1 MNTVNFSR
9 FVSEEWTK
17 NVLRSGFIRSAEQIS
32 QDSRTTKEQV
42 SMIEN
47 SQPKSIYNAIDRNIV
62 NECFYGILRKQWHSK
77 LYELFLSP
85 WIADG
90 KFSYPNDKVRDD
102 WKNLFGIAHNSIKT
116 EYGNTNVIDIEKFKS
131 TKNLIDNNLK
141 FIINNTRDS
150 GNYWHWTFETVPKLI
165 ILKDLIDKNK
175 WA

>member
-1 MNTVNFSR
+1 
-9 FVSEEWTK
+9 
-17 NVLRSGFIRSAEQIS
+17 
-32 QDSRTTKEQV
+32 
-42 SMIEN
+42 MIEN
-47 SQPKSIYNAIDRNIV
+47 SQPKSIYNSINNKYIV
-62 NECFYGILRKQWHSK
+62 NECFYGILRRAISIQDS
-77 LYELFLSP
+77 YELFLSP

-165 ILKDLIDKNK
+165 ILKDLIDKK
-175 WA
+175 